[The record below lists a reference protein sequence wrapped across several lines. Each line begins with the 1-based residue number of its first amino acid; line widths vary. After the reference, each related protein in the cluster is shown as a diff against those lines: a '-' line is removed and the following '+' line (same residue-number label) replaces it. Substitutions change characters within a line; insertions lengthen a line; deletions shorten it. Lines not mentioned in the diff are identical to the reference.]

1 MAKTKTAKTP
11 GKKSAKKTSLPKNA
25 AEIFAT
31 GKIVESVGKSL
42 LKSVEGFR
50 PKPGSSAHA
59 GSLTFG
65 GEINVAEGAK
75 ASKSEVATI
84 GVMDLLAEQFD
95 RVCGGAVGEVQ
106 DAVIAAVKQLKSSR
120 KSAKAVERHEEIK
133 KTLAK
138 LVESAAIDA
147 GFVETKTIDAKA
159 GAVRTDPGY
168 TVTIGAGKKAF
179 TITHERK
186 ASGAEKAA

>member
-1 MAKTKTAKTP
+1 MAKKKTTKK
-11 GKKSAKKTSLPKNA
+11 GAKKTALPDNA
-25 AEIFAT
+25 AEIFAA
-31 GKIVESVGKSL
+31 GKIIESIGKSM
-42 LKSVEGFR
+42 LKSVDGFK
-50 PKPGSSAHA
+50 PKAGSSAHA

-75 ASKSEVATI
+75 ASKSTVATI
-84 GVMDLLAEQFD
+84 GVLDLLAEQFD
-95 RVCGGAVGEVQ
+95 RVCGGAVGDVQ
-106 DAVIAAVKQLKSSR
+106 DAVIAAVKQLKASR

-133 KTLAK
+133 QTLAK

-168 TVTIGAGKKAF
+168 TVTIGERKKAF
-179 TITHERK
+179 TVKHERK
-186 ASGAEKAA
+186 AAQDKAA